1 MATARAHSRFPQQPD
16 VIWALVSDPMAITK
30 WGQGIAEATWD
41 TDTRTVTLESGVSV
55 RERVVTVDN
64 GLRRFQYE
72 VLPDE
77 GTGIERHLATVDVL
91 DDPAGSLVMWSVDVK
106 PDSAGRYMQKV
117 AVGCLEALAAYF
129 AAGAAGNAVPEPA
142 K

>member
-1 MATARAHSRFPQQPD
+1 MATARAYSRFQQQPGE
-16 VIWALVSDPMAITK
+16 VWALVSDPMAITK
-30 WGQGIAEATWD
+30 WGQGIAAATWD

-64 GLRRFQYE
+64 DLRRFQYE

-91 DDPAGSLVMWSVDVK
+91 DDPCGSLVVWSVDVK
-106 PDSAGRYMQKV
+106 PDSAGRFMQKV
-117 AVGCLEALAAYF
+117 AAGCIQALTAYF
-129 AAGAAGNAVPEPA
+129 AAGPA
-142 K
+142 KSADQ